1 MYQLMQK
8 RRNIHHNWQ
17 FNGAFID
24 GPLTSLLF
32 SFTVTPPPP
41 FSPLWLTDRRV
52 CTSTTWHM
60 HTHKKPFPSHWLHG
74 KCFETG
80 IGSEGGYIRSNP
92 PSPGNWTSPLPSLL
106 RTMKSSQTRIRTE
119 DMLLQTA
126 PANRSLSMNL
136 PLIKSGSAATLLM
149 DTKSSC
155 LLYKS
160 VSYWVMLHSLMIT
173 LSWRNELLFFYNEMH
188 H

>member
-41 FSPLWLTDRRV
+41 FSPLWLTDRRRG
-52 CTSTTWHM
+52 TRTHTRNIILLTDSTANVS
-60 HTHKKPFPSHWLHG
+60 KPGSVQREDTFDLIRQAL
-74 KCFETG
+74 ETG
-80 IGSEGGYIRSNP
+80 RRILRRYRHCREQWRVHKPESE
-92 PSPGNWTSPLPSLL
+92 L
-106 RTMKSSQTRIRTE
+106 RTCCCRLRQRT
-119 DMLLQTA
+119 A
-126 PANRSLSMNL
+126 LSMNL

>member
-41 FSPLWLTDRRV
+41 FPLLANRQTRTHADDVAHAHTQETLFFSLTPRR
-52 CTSTTWHM
+52 M
-60 HTHKKPFPSHWLHG
+60 FRNRD
-74 KCFETG
+74 
-80 IGSEGGYIRSNP
+80 GSEGGYVRSNP
-92 PSPGNWTSPLPSLL
+92 PNPGNRTQNPTPLPSLL
-106 RTMKSSQTRIRTE
+106 RTMKSSRTRIRTE
-119 DMLLQTA
+119 DMQWSA
-126 PANRSLSMNL
+126 LSMNL

-173 LSWRNELLFFYNEMH
+173 LSWRDELLFFYNEMH